1 MMKTITA
8 LFLLFVAIAK
18 SVVFDGW
25 RALKDMLRLAHA
37 LLRRCLARLHLNH
50 NEKARN
56 PADCTPIKRPEF
68 NRPDPLIYSQSFL
81 MSLGFAVT
89 WDNPDI
95 TLQKVVGPL
104 DQNAPPDPALTVP
117 SSSLEA
123 DTEYDVVARI
133 WNGSTS
139 APVVG
144 LGVKFTQHGFGIGV
158 AQQAIGNATANLG
171 VKGGAGCPAYARTR
185 WKTPKKKGHY
195 CLQVL
200 LEWFDDLNPANNL
213 GQENT
218 NVGVAQSPAKF
229 TFALGN
235 QQRERQTFRFEP
247 DTFAIDL
254 PGICDVEGIR
264 RRQEARERERR
275 ERESRNAPV
284 TAGRPETFAAV
295 AVPKEQTRASHP
307 LTQGW
312 TIDFAP
318 EAPTLAPG
326 EEMEVGVTITPP
338 DSFSGRQLINVNAFD
353 AFGPVGG
360 VTFQVEKA

>member
-1 MMKTITA
+1 MKTIIA
-8 LFLLFVAIAK
+8 LFMLLLAIAK
-18 SVVFDGW
+18 SVIFDSW
-25 RALKDMLRLAHA
+25 RALRELIRLLHA
-37 LLRRCLARLHLNH
+37 LLRRCLARFHLNH
-50 NEKARN
+50 NEKHRN
-56 PADCTPIKRPEF
+56 PSHCAPIKRPEL
-68 NRPDPLIYSQSFL
+68 NRPDPLIYSQSYL
-81 MSLGFAVT
+81 MKLGFAVT

-104 DQNAPPDPALTVP
+104 DPNAPPNPALTVP

-133 WNGSTS
+133 WNSSTS

-158 AQQAIGNATANLG
+158 AQQGIGSATANLG

-218 NVGVAQSPAKF
+218 NVGMAQSPAKF

-235 QQRERQTFRFEP
+235 QQRERQTFRFEA
-247 DTFAIDL
+247 DAFAITA
-254 PGICDVEGIR
+254 PGTCDIEDIR
-264 RRQEARERERR
+264 RRQENRDQDRR
-275 ERESRNAPV
+275 EREARNAPV
-284 TAGRPETFAAV
+284 TAGRPETFV
-295 AVPKEQTRASHP
+295 VIDVPKEQTRASHP
-307 LTQGW
+307 LPEGW
-312 TIDFAP
+312 KIEFDP
-318 EAPTLAPG
+318 SEPTLAPKD
-326 EEMEVGVTITPP
+326 EIEVKVTITPP
-338 DSFSGRQLINVNAFD
+338 DSFTGRQPVNVNAFD
-353 AFGPVGG
+353 AFGFVGG

>member
-1 MMKTITA
+1 MKTVVSLVT
-8 LFLLFVAIAK
+8 LFAAIGKAVAFDSWRFMRDIIRLLHAI
-18 SVVFDGW
+18 
-25 RALKDMLRLAHA
+25 
-37 LLRRCLARLHLNH
+37 LLRCLARFHLNH
-50 NEKARN
+50 NEKSRD
-56 PADCTPIKRPEF
+56 PSHCTPIKRPEF
-68 NRPDPLIYSQSFL
+68 NRPDPLIYSQSYL

-95 TLQKVVGPL
+95 TLQKVAGPL

-133 WNGSTS
+133 WNGSPS

-158 AQQAIGNATANLG
+158 AQQAIGSATANLG

-195 CLQVL
+195 CLQIL

-218 NVGVAQSPAKF
+218 NVGTAQSPAKF
-229 TFALGN
+229 VFALGN
-235 QQRERQTFRFEP
+235 QQRQEQTFRFEA
-247 DTFAIDL
+247 DAFAL
-254 PGICDVEGIR
+254 QQPGVCDVEDVR
-264 RRQEARERERR
+264 RRR
-275 ERESRNAPV
+275 ERNDHERRAREARNAPV
-284 TAGRPETFAAV
+284 TAGRPETFAAIE
-295 AVPKEQTRASHP
+295 PPLEQTRAGHP
-307 LTQGW
+307 LPEGW
-312 TIDFAP
+312 KIEFKPD
-318 EAPTLAPG
+318 APTLAPG
-326 EEMEVGVTITPP
+326 AEMEIAVTITPP
-338 DSFSGRQLINVNAFD
+338 DSFSGRQPINVNAFN
-353 AFGPVGG
+353 AFGLAGG